1 MINKAIR
8 GKGDAR
14 LASYLTERA
23 DNDDVVELPARG
35 VVADQFGSQL
45 REIVARCQH
54 GRTDRP
60 ILHLCVSPSS
70 AWTEAQYQ
78 RYLELYESE
87 FDLAG
92 QPRLAVH
99 HSKNGRD
106 HRHYQQVP

>member
-1 MINKAIR
+1 MINKAVR
-8 GKGDAR
+8 GRGDAR
-14 LASYLTERA
+14 LASYLTELA

-54 GRTDRP
+54 GRTARP

-70 AWTEAQYQ
+70 AWTEARYQ

-99 HSKNGRD
+99 LSSRENAL
-106 HRHYQQVP
+106 